1 MFKKKKKGFSLIEL
15 NISMLIQLIVL
26 TLAIN
31 TTIITFKSYSMLLKN
46 SKYQDSFDD
55 AILNIERLLK
65 AYMIQSIVVEEDNNK
80 ITINYKKDN
89 NKPELKKKEI
99 YFESSKN
106 RIVLR
111 TLNENKYQLGFNIL
125 MIDVSSFKI
134 IKKGKTYYLKIIN
147 LNKDER
153 IICL

>member
-1 MFKKKKKGFSLIEL
+1 
-15 NISMLIQLIVL
+15 MLIQLIVL

-31 TTIITFKSYSMLLKN
+31 TTIITFKSYSMLVNN

-65 AYMIQSIVVEEDNNK
+65 GYMIQSIDIEEDNSSK
-80 ITINYKKDN
+80 ITINYRQDN
-89 NKPELKKKEI
+89 NTTKLKKKEI
-99 YFESSKN
+99 YFENSKN

-111 TLNENKYQLGFNIL
+111 TINENNYQLGFNIL
-125 MIDVSSFKI
+125 MLDVTSFRI
-134 IKKGKTYYLKIIN
+134 IKKKNIYYLKITN
-147 LNKDER
+147 LNNDER

>member
-1 MFKKKKKGFSLIEL
+1 
-15 NISMLIQLIVL
+15 MLIQLIVL

-31 TTIITFKSYSMLLKN
+31 TTIITFKSYSMLVNN

-65 AYMIQSIVVEEDNNK
+65 GYMIQSIDIEADSSK
-80 ITINYKKDN
+80 ITINYRQDN
-89 NKPELKKKEI
+89 NTTKLKKKEI
-99 YFESSKN
+99 YFENNKN
-106 RIVLR
+106 RIVLK

-125 MIDVSSFKI
+125 MIDVSSFKV
-134 IKKGKTYYLKIIN
+134 IKKKNIYYLKITN
-147 LNKDER
+147 LNNDER

>member
-1 MFKKKKKGFSLIEL
+1 M
-15 NISMLIQLIVL
+15 
-26 TLAIN
+26 AIN

-65 AYMIQSIVVEEDNNK
+65 GYMIQSVDIKEDINQ

-89 NKPELKKKEI
+89 NTSELKKKEI
-99 YFESSKN
+99 YLEKSKN
-106 RIVLR
+106 IIVLR
-111 TLNENKYQLGFNIL
+111 TVNDNKFQTGFNIIML
-125 MIDVSSFKI
+125 EVSGFEV
-134 IKKGKTYYLKIIN
+134 IKKKNIYYLKITN
-147 LNKDER
+147 LNNDER

>member
-1 MFKKKKKGFSLIEL
+1 
-15 NISMLIQLIVL
+15 MLIQLIVL
-26 TLAIN
+26 TMAIN

-65 AYMIQSIVVEEDNNK
+65 GYMIQSVDIKEDINQ

-89 NKPELKKKEI
+89 NTSELKKKEI
-99 YFESSKN
+99 YLEKSKN
-106 RIVLR
+106 IIVLR
-111 TLNENKYQLGFNIL
+111 TVNDNKFQTGFNIIML
-125 MIDVSSFKI
+125 EVSGFEV
-134 IKKGKTYYLKIIN
+134 IKKKNIYYLKITN
-147 LNKDER
+147 LNNDER